1 MDIKEKIINN
11 RSRILTVIG
20 VLLVLAIIS
29 GMAYAYF
36 GQLVINNTAN
46 AITQINTS
54 FYTFN
59 TSGTSSISI
68 TLDQDQLDISNA
80 SNTYTSFVSKTG
92 GNINIT
98 LDTKNSGTVYCTYD
112 IVYEPTTAYTSS
124 PAAVSANLKEFTI
137 SGASTNEFSFDN
149 VNVAGSSK
157 VTLARSIFFTTDTN
171 YTDNWQFI
179 VKYYN
184 LDVAQDNVIGQTF
197 GGNIKVDNVNCGY
210 PSDFKT
216 GKDLILAY
224 TGGKDNIENKGNP
237 DFTSIAETNEGMFAM
252 EDDLG
257 MSYYFRGAVDNNWL
271 QYGEYTSDMYICS
284 GALSKTNTGSCSLRA
299 SAGNKIYWRII
310 RINGNGSIRL
320 LYAGTV
326 APTTSTKVNG
336 VTTTKFSIGALYF
349 NEDESIPES
358 MGYMYEEG
366 KQHGLANDSAIKQY
380 IDDWYANYTNL
391 NNTGSKVTDQIFCND
406 RSASTEDL
414 IYSPTN
420 YTTLSPWSST
430 DTGYYFGPQGR
441 IYNDGIPQ
449 LICPINDDSFTVD
462 KINGKGNSALNYP
475 VGLLTS
481 DEAILAGLN
490 FKINRNNFLSTVN
503 RAKRCISYWLASP
516 FYSDGGGSSWQA
528 SISTECHIEEDDANT
543 KKQIRGVI
551 SLSSDVKLS
560 GTGTWDDVYT
570 VSE

>member
-80 SNTYTSFVSKTG
+80 SNTYTSFMSNTG

-137 SGASTNEFSFDN
+137 SGTSTNEFSFDN

-157 VTLARSIFFTTDTN
+157 ITLASSILFTTDTN
-171 YTDNWQFI
+171 YTDSWQFT
-179 VKYYN
+179 VNYYN
-184 LDVAQDNVIGQTF
+184 LDVVQDNVAGQTF

-210 PSDFKT
+210 PNDLKT

-224 TGGKDNIENKGNP
+224 NGGKDNIEKKGNP

-284 GALSKTNTGSCSLRA
+284 GALSKTKTGTCSLRA
-299 SAGNKIYWRII
+299 SAGDKIYWRII

-336 VTTTKFSIGALYF
+336 VTTTKLSIGALYF

-420 YTTLSPWSST
+420 YTTLSTWSST
-430 DTGYYFGPQGR
+430 DTEYYFGPQGR

-449 LICPINDDSFTVD
+449 LVCPINDDSFTVG

-481 DEAILAGLN
+481 DEATLAGLTFATN
-490 FKINRNNFLSTVN
+490 KNNFLSTVN

-516 FYSDGGGSSWQA
+516 FYSGDGSSYQA
-528 SISTECHIEEDDANT
+528 SISTECRIEEDDANT

-560 GTGTWDDVYT
+560 GKGTWDDVYT

>member
-36 GQLVINNTAN
+36 GQLVINNTSN

-68 TLDQDQLDISNA
+68 TLDQDKLDISNA
-80 SNTYTSFVSKTG
+80 SNTYTSFMSNTG

-137 SGASTNEFSFDN
+137 SGTSTNEFSFDN

-157 VTLARSIFFTTDTN
+157 ITLASSILFTTDTN
-171 YTDNWQFI
+171 YTDSWQFT
-179 VKYYN
+179 VNYYN
-184 LDVAQDNVIGQTF
+184 LDVVQDNVAGQTF

-210 PSDFKT
+210 PSDLKT
-216 GKDLILAY
+216 GKDMILAY
-224 TGGKDNIENKGNP
+224 NGGKDNIENKGNP

-284 GALSKTNTGSCSLRA
+284 GALSKTKTGTCSLRA

-326 APTTSTKVNG
+326 APTASTKVNG
-336 VTTTKFSIGALYF
+336 VTTTKLSIGALYF

-420 YTTLSPWSST
+420 YTTLSTWSST
-430 DTGYYFGPQGR
+430 APEYYFGPQGR
-441 IYNDGIPQ
+441 IYKDGIPQ
-449 LICPINDDSFTVD
+449 LVCPINDDSFTVD

-516 FYSDGGGSSWQA
+516 FYSGDGSSYQA

-560 GTGTWDDVYT
+560 GKGTWDDVYT

>member
-137 SGASTNEFSFDN
+137 SGTSTNEFSFDN

-171 YTDNWQFI
+171 YTDSWQFT
-179 VKYYN
+179 VNYYN
-184 LDVAQDNVIGQTF
+184 LDVVQDNVIGQTF

-216 GKDLILAY
+216 GKDMILAY
-224 TGGKDNIENKGNP
+224 NGGKDNIEKKGNP

-284 GALSKTNTGSCSLRA
+284 GALSKTKTGTCSLRA

-326 APTTSTKVNG
+326 APTASTKVNG
-336 VTTTKFSIGALYF
+336 VTTTKLSIGALYF

-420 YTTLSPWSST
+420 YTTLSTWSST
-430 DTGYYFGPQGR
+430 APEYYFGPQGR

-449 LICPINDDSFTVD
+449 LVCPINDDSFTVD

-490 FKINRNNFLSTVN
+490 FKINRNNFLSSAN
-503 RAKRCISYWLASP
+503 RSRCIAYWIGSP
-516 FYSDGGGSSWQA
+516 FYYGDSQSYQA
-528 SISTECHIEEDDANT
+528 SINCDVEEDDANT

-560 GTGTWDDVYT
+560 GKGTWDDVYT